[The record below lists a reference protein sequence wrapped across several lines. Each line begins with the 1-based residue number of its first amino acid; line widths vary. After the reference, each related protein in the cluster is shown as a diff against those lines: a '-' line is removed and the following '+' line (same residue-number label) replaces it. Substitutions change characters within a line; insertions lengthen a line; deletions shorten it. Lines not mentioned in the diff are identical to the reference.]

1 MVLDTSSVREN
12 SSSWESRGNISAK
25 STWVRVWAEYLP
37 LHSLGIGPIKS
48 DKFISNPS

>member
-1 MVLDTSSVREN
+1 MVLDTSSVSEK

-25 STWVRVWAEYLP
+25 SAWVRVWAEYLP

-48 DKFISNPS
+48 DRFMGIPS